1 MALVVVATTDN
12 GNMCAELA
20 SQLLIE
26 HAQRELGDLNAIRCV
41 FAAVFLG
48 LFFQHELNVEQLASI
63 RVAVNLN
70 VKMFIFIIKYS

>member
-1 MALVVVATTDN
+1 MALVIAAATDN

-26 HAQRELGDLNAIRCV
+26 HAQRELDDLNAIRCV

-70 VKMFIFIIKYS
+70 EKNVFF